1 MKGSVSRI
9 SYLVSRPRRPTT
21 ISRST
26 LHASRAQGYL
36 VSREAYLVRPT
47 PPSCASRFTLHVP
60 RFTCDAS
67 RFTLLLSACL
77 SVGWLSPTYDTIDA
91 GNRLFKQGK
100 YDEAIGKY
108 GEVLVD
114 DPDSP
119 LLNYNMGAANYK
131 AGKYSE
137 AIASFGR
144 VKATEDDPK
153 RLAKVAYNAGN
164 AQYRLG
170 AAAAAEKP
178 QDALNAYA
186 AALIA
191 YRRALGIDPGDR
203 DAKFNYELVTRKIA
217 ELKKKLEEQQKQ
229 QDQQKEQQDQQEQQ
243 QDQQQ
248 SEQQKDQQQGDQQ
261 QEQQQNSDEQKQ
273 EQEAG
278 QDEKQDQKQDE
289 QQQQQQ
295 AGGEQQEQ
303 EKGEQAEQQ
312 QASSGAAQPGGD
324 KKEKMSAQEA
334 ASLVDAAKNDEVR
347 PEDFARKM
355 KGGVAD
361 AAEDW

>member
-164 AQYRLG
+164 AQCRLG

-278 QDEKQDQKQDE
+278 QDESRTRSKTSNNSSSKL
-289 QQQQQQ
+289 
-295 AGGEQQEQ
+295 AANN
-303 EKGEQAEQQ
+303 KSRKK
-312 QASSGAAQPGGD
+312 ASRRSNSRPAAAPPNP
-324 KKEKMSAQEA
+324 A
-334 ASLVDAAKNDEVR
+334 ATRRRRCRRRRPRPWSTPPRTTKYAPKTSRAK
-347 PEDFARKM
+347 
-355 KGGVAD
+355 
-361 AAEDW
+361 